1 MSINKYNLDDK
12 ILYRKNKKYRLQIYT
27 INKLLDNNRFEIKNN
42 YDDVIE
48 INLKKSNIDIK
59 KYISY
64 DECKEIYCEI
74 LNKKDLIFTF
84 KCNYCDIIHKHNKLG
99 KQDCKCN
106 CCYSPYYKNGYI
118 LKLKEFYLDIINFNY
133 YENYNIINNYYKKNY
148 ILVIKGMEFSN
159 FNDYLLHNYK
169 LLLVKH
175 LLSKSSIVWY
185 VRYIKQ
191 FYTGEICYKYKDK
204 FPLYI

>member
-12 ILYRKNKKYRLQIYT
+12 ILYRKDKKYRLQIYT

-118 LKLKEFYLDIINFNY
+118 LKLNIPTPIQLYIN
-133 YENYNIINNYYKKNY
+133 IDD
-148 ILVIKGMEFSN
+148 VV
-159 FNDYLLHNYK
+159 K
-169 LLLVKH
+169 LIFASH
-175 LLSKSSIVWY
+175 LLSKITLSHV
-185 VRYIKQ
+185 
-191 FYTGEICYKYKDK
+191 
-204 FPLYI
+204 